1 MTNPIPKLDVQQ
13 CLKATVLGS
22 LSDEALERI
31 CQVARVEYFEI
42 PTLLSSA
49 GEHPKYLRLVIQGH
63 IETIARSVSGEEF
76 VFSYITPGGW
86 ATWLSCF
93 MVHAPDHDFYSSDA
107 ACFIALPISA
117 INKMCERYPHIY
129 PLLIQEIG
137 RRMRL
142 LMEWT
147 GQSVLVNPVQRM
159 AKLLHLLSREQK
171 SSANCMTLHITQA
184 RLASLARCSRQTA
197 NKLLSV
203 LEQEQLIIAGYGQ
216 FEIPDLSRL
225 AAFSEDADLSPSAL
239 D

>member
-13 CLKATVLGS
+13 CLQATVLGS
-22 LSDEALERI
+22 LGDEALGRMGQIARI
-31 CQVARVEYFEI
+31 EYFDI

-63 IETIARSVSGEEF
+63 IETIARSASGEEF

-93 MVHAPDHDFYSSDA
+93 LEKAPDHDFYSSDS
-107 ACFIALPISA
+107 ACFIALPISG
-117 INKMCERYPHIY
+117 IKKLCERYPQIY

-147 GQSVLVNPVQRM
+147 GQSVLVGPVPRM

-171 SSANCMTLHITQA
+171 PNSNSITLHITQA

-197 NKLLSV
+197 NKLLHA

-225 AAFSEDADLSPSAL
+225 AAFAEDSEPIQNDMD
-239 D
+239 

>member
-1 MTNPIPKLDVQQ
+1 MTNPIPHLDVQQ
-13 CLKATVLGS
+13 RLKATVLGR
-22 LSDEALERI
+22 LSDEALDRLG
-31 CQVARVEYFEI
+31 QVARIEYFDI
-42 PTLLSSA
+42 PTLLSPA
-49 GEHPKYLRLVIQGH
+49 GEHPKYLRLVIEGH
-63 IETIARSVSGEEF
+63 IETIARSASGEEF

-93 MVHAPDHDFYSSDA
+93 MEQAPDHDFYSSA
-107 ACFIALPISA
+107 CACFIALPITA
-117 INKMCERYPHIY
+117 VKNLCDRYPEIY

-147 GQSVLVNPVQRM
+147 GQSVLVGPVQRM
-159 AKLLHLLSREQK
+159 AKLLHLLSRDQQ
-171 SSANCMTLHITQA
+171 SNACAITLYITQA

-203 LEQEQLIIAGYGQ
+203 LEQEGLIVAGYGQ

-225 AAFSEDADLSPSAL
+225 AAFADAADAGQEPLP
-239 D
+239 